1 MRKATKMPKNLH
13 GKKLTAH
20 EHVIW
25 KSAFESAKQSG
36 ADNPGAVATAAV
48 NKYRAGK
55 PGKGF
60 KKR

>member
-1 MRKATKMPKNLH
+1 MPKNLH